1 MRAKKFTQM
10 FGRREVMNS
19 FVDPLSAKYFC
30 AWKLCERTNRERVQQ
45 ENHGGKNQ
53 RQEVKWD
60 KGCAVRFVDYIA
72 RFSTYIVNRSTING
86 EISQDN
92 PQISSPQT

>member
-1 MRAKKFTQM
+1 MAEAGNVVHEDDRKL
-10 FGRREVMNS
+10 
-19 FVDPLSAKYFC
+19 FVGAL
-30 AWKLCERTNRERVQQ
+30 
-45 ENHGGKNQ
+45 
-53 RQEVKWD
+53 D

>member
-1 MRAKKFTQM
+1 MGA
-10 FGRREVMNS
+10 GDGEG
-19 FVDPLSAKYFC
+19 
-30 AWKLCERTNRERVQQ
+30 W
-45 ENHGGKNQ
+45 GGG
-53 RQEVKWD
+53 D

-72 RFSTYIVNRSTING
+72 RFSTYIVNLSTIIG

>member
-1 MRAKKFTQM
+1 MLCKKRIITLIDDAAGYNEGKDNCQRSLFDV
-10 FGRREVMNS
+10 GRV
-19 FVDPLSAKYFC
+19 
-30 AWKLCERTNRERVQQ
+30 TRVSLQTPFQ
-45 ENHGGKNQ
+45 A
-53 RQEVKWD
+53 D

-72 RFSTYIVNRSTING
+72 RFSTYIVNLSTIIG

>member
-1 MRAKKFTQM
+1 MRGNRGTM
-10 FGRREVMNS
+10 MSEGRGTDLRGILGTEESVM
-19 FVDPLSAKYFC
+19 
-30 AWKLCERTNRERVQQ
+30 
-45 ENHGGKNQ
+45 
-53 RQEVKWD
+53 D

-72 RFSTYIVNRSTING
+72 RFSTYIVNLSTIIG

>member
-1 MRAKKFTQM
+1 MPVVAYGHYLEAIDPTGLENIILEGFTDNNKAKIL
-10 FGRREVMNS
+10 
-19 FVDPLSAKYFC
+19 PKY
-30 AWKLCERTNRERVQQ
+30 Q
-45 ENHGGKNQ
+45 
-53 RQEVKWD
+53 
-60 KGCAVRFVDYIA
+60 GCAVRFVDYIA

>member
-1 MRAKKFTQM
+1 MPTLTSAHFFCRFENDNWPHDTQQD
-10 FGRREVMNS
+10 N
-19 FVDPLSAKYFC
+19 
-30 AWKLCERTNRERVQQ
+30 QQ
-45 ENHGGKNQ
+45 DKG
-53 RQEVKWD
+53 D